1 MYVPESIAQETR
13 EGCTK
18 ASEGLPS
25 RTSWDKGLS
34 LSLLCSI
41 RPPFLCARAVPYWL
55 EVDVEFLLRGV
66 PTSTPPFYLL
76 LWWKDW
82 EFLGSSLVL
91 TAGSEQKGI
100 LRFERNGAGFFS
112 LLTEWNIRFP
122 LSFPGMKEVARTNF
136 PHSGIPSCI
145 CCHLIIGWR
154 WFTHQEDRLLEQ

>member
-1 MYVPESIAQETR
+1 MCQRASLRKRGRDVRKHPR
-13 EGCTK
+13 GCR
-18 ASEGLPS
+18 P

-55 EVDVEFLLRGV
+55 EVDVEFLLRRV

-122 LSFPGMKEVARTNF
+122 FSFPGMKEVARTNF

-145 CCHLIIGWR
+145 WCHLIIGWR
-154 WFTHQEDRLLEQ
+154 WFTH